1 MKKFILLSIF
11 ISLFISSSSFS
22 ADVVYQP
29 GRFPQLFENQKITSG
44 NSSTSSAIYI
54 GDAQGNFS
62 VQYDLSGPG
71 DLKIEYL
78 LSHDGSTY
86 LEPSS
91 ASDIS
96 ANVTNSTSPDIISF
110 SPELAE
116 TLKIKV
122 SETTSSSNVTSFNL
136 WLGRQ

>member
-1 MKKFILLSIF
+1 MNKLK
-11 ISLFISSSSFS
+11 ISFLFLFLFFPALGFSS
-22 ADVVYQP
+22 DVVYQP
-29 GRFPQLFENQKITSG
+29 GRFPQLFENQKVTSG
-44 NSSTSSAIYI
+44 SSETSEAIYI

-78 LSHDGSTY
+78 LSLDGSTY
-86 LEPSS
+86 LEPAS

-96 ANVTNSTSPDIISF
+96 ANATNSTSPDIISF

-116 TLKIKV
+116 TIKIKV
-122 SETTSSSNVTSFNL
+122 TETTSSSNVTSFNL